1 MKNDF
6 INKLNAFSVLYVED
20 EDGIRNNIEQI
31 LQHLFKETNSA
42 KNATEAYMK
51 YLEFNPDLIITDIK
65 MGTETGIDL
74 IKKIRE
80 NDKDIKIVITS
91 AYTNLDYLLEATEL
105 NLIKYIV
112 KPITNTKLIE
122 AFESFLKSNTNQK
135 IYMLKDNWYFNSQ
148 KSIISN
154 DKEEFVL
161 TKKEIL
167 FLELLISKKSV
178 ISYEEIFNHICDDN
192 ILMSQNAMRQFIKN
206 LRKKLP
212 LNYLKNIQGVGYYI
226 EI

>member
-1 MKNDF
+1 MMLFTQNE
-6 INKLNAFSVLYVED
+6 NLGVLW
-20 EDGIRNNIEQI
+20 
-31 LQHLFKETNSA
+31 ET
-42 KNATEAYMK
+42 
-51 YLEFNPDLIITDIK
+51 
-65 MGTETGIDL
+65 
-74 IKKIRE
+74 
-80 NDKDIKIVITS
+80 
-91 AYTNLDYLLEATEL
+91 
-105 NLIKYIV
+105 
-112 KPITNTKLIE
+112 
-122 AFESFLKSNTNQK
+122 Q
-135 IYMLKDNWYFNSQ
+135 
-148 KSIISN
+148 
-154 DKEEFVL
+154 EEFVL

>member
-1 MKNDF
+1 
-6 INKLNAFSVLYVED
+6 
-20 EDGIRNNIEQI
+20 
-31 LQHLFKETNSA
+31 
-42 KNATEAYMK
+42 
-51 YLEFNPDLIITDIK
+51 
-65 MGTETGIDL
+65 
-74 IKKIRE
+74 
-80 NDKDIKIVITS
+80 
-91 AYTNLDYLLEATEL
+91 
-105 NLIKYIV
+105 
-112 KPITNTKLIE
+112 
-122 AFESFLKSNTNQK
+122 
-135 IYMLKDNWYFNSQ
+135 MLKDNWYFNSQ

-154 DKEEFVL
+154 DNEEFVL

-178 ISYEEIFNHICDDN
+178 ISYEEIFNHISDDN